1 MTNRST
7 LARHVAG
14 AAMLLALTGTAFA
27 QTQPAKPAQ
36 KPAANGQQQ
45 AAPAPAAAQPQQG
58 QQAQIPAIPIPW
70 VKRCGD
76 DPNLKKQVCTLE
88 QTIISDTG
96 PVLVRYGLLD
106 IKDDARK
113 AFFVMFPTQMGVLLR
128 NGFRVALANEQPVL
142 GTFVMCDPQSC
153 RGDIQIDQAF
163 IDRMKKAPGLTISV
177 ANAVGRNISYP
188 IGLGDFAKV
197 YDGPETDQ
205 KTFEEQVKKIQD
217 QVKARQD
224 QLRSEAEAR
233 EQQTKAGL
241 EKLGAEKLKGGQPA
255 Q

>member
-1 MTNRST
+1 MINRST
-7 LARHVAG
+7 LARQVAG
-14 AAMLLALTGTAFA
+14 AAMVLALTSTAFA

-36 KPAANGQQQ
+36 KPAAAPAAQPQQ
-45 AAPAPAAAQPQQG
+45 AAPAQPQQG

-96 PVLVRYGLLD
+96 PVLVRFGLLD
-106 IKDDARK
+106 IKDDPRK

-163 IDRMKKAPGLTISV
+163 IDRMKKSPGLTISV
-177 ANAVGRNISYP
+177 ANAVGRVISYP

-205 KTFEEQVKKIQD
+205 KVFEDQVKKIQD

-224 QLRSEAEAR
+224 AIKAEADAR

-241 EKLGAEKLKGGQPA
+241 EKLGAEKLKNGQPA